1 MTVDGRKVLVT
12 GAAGFL
18 GSHLCELLREH
29 GCEVWALD
37 NFDDHYD
44 PALKRRNLRELRTE
58 PEVHVVEGDIRDS
71 VLLDGLMSAYAFD
84 AVVHLAALPG
94 VRTSLEAPDRCLDVN
109 VAGTATLLEAMT
121 RHGVHALT
129 LASGASVYGDGAG
142 SPSRETEA
150 ADRPISP
157 YAASKRAGELLCH
170 AFHVNRGLSVHCLRI
185 FTAYGPR
192 QRPDMAIHKFARL
205 MRNGRPVPVFG
216 DGSSERDYTYVA
228 DVVEGFRLSLERL
241 LKRED
246 DPEYEVLNLGR
257 GETTRLDALVTTLG
271 RVLGVEPVVE
281 RLPEQPG
288 DATVTLASV
297 ERSREVLGW
306 ESETDLE
313 QGLTAFVDWMEGR
326 DASPGTT
333 DRTWERVRPRR
344 TLDGRADMVPASEK
358 PAPIDS

>member
-18 GSHLCELLREH
+18 GSHLCALLREH
-29 GCEVWALD
+29 GREVWALD

-44 PALKRRNLRELRTE
+44 PALKHRNLAGLRSD
-58 PEVHVVEGDIRDS
+58 PKLHLVEGDIRDS
-71 VLLDGLMSAYAFD
+71 VLLDGLMSTYEFD

-109 VAGTATLLEAMT
+109 VAGTSTLLEAMH
-121 RHGVHALT
+121 RHGVRS
-129 LASGASVYGDGAG
+129 LAFASSSSVYGDGNG
-142 SPSRETEA
+142 EPSRETEA

-170 AFHVNRGLSVHCLRI
+170 AFHVNYDLSVHCLRI

-192 QRPDMAIHKFARL
+192 QRPEMAIHKFARL
-205 MRNGRPVPVFG
+205 MLEGRPIPVFG
-216 DGSSERDYTYVA
+216 DGSTERDYTYVG

-241 LKRED
+241 VARED
-246 DPEYEVLNLGR
+246 QLEYEILNLGR
-257 GETTRLDALVTTLG
+257 GETTRLDELVTAIG
-271 RVLGVEPVVE
+271 RVLGVEPMVE

-297 ERSREVLGW
+297 ERAREVLGW
-306 ESETDLE
+306 E
-313 QGLTAFVDWMEGR
+313 
-326 DASPGTT
+326 PGTGLEDGLST
-333 DRTWERVRPRR
+333 FVAWLGATEAIRSAPGDRETSRREGKEERVRG
-344 TLDGRADMVPASEK
+344 LAAG
-358 PAPIDS
+358 